1 MRDIAVHLSVQIAAV
16 QERCLTLIL
25 NKQRLNPNH
34 PATIF
39 HYVFVIQSSPLVIWQ
54 RGHLR
59 LPFVCRCGAFL
70 LLVAVQVDVETDLD
84 TAFIATLLRLFVV
97 RRFSSF

>member
-1 MRDIAVHLSVQIAAV
+1 MRDVAVHLRVQITAV

-25 NKQRLNPNH
+25 NKQRFNPDH
-34 PATIF
+34 PATSINCIF
-39 HYVFVIQSSPLVIWQ
+39 RIQSSPLVIWQ

-59 LPFVCRCGAFL
+59 LPFVCGCGAFL
-70 LLVAVQVDVETDLD
+70 LLIAVEVDVEADLD
-84 TAFIATLLRLFVV
+84 TVFIASLLRLFVV